1 MESSKFI
8 VGKALNKKDTIL
20 ILQILFSRLYVL
32 RNQLIHG
39 NATWNGQLNRQQ
51 VNDGYRLLSA
61 LQPVF
66 LFIMMSYSKK
76 DWGKL
81 AYPIIGLK

>member
-1 MESSKFI
+1 MPNAQSNWKDAMEESKNI
-8 VGKALNKKDTIL
+8 IGKALKKKNTVV

-51 VNDGYRLLSA
+51 VNDGYRLLGA
-61 LQPVF
+61 LHF
-66 LFIMMSYSKK
+66 SFIE
-76 DWGKL
+76 DWS
-81 AYPIIGLK
+81 